1 MIQYKESEGPG
12 ESDENSGSQ
21 PSASL
26 AALAERQAVMQIVK
40 DETSLDPRFPFR
52 IFRYQA
58 RPEAEAQAEL
68 TFHWHEC
75 MEITWVL
82 EGSGSYYV
90 NGREYTVGRGDMI
103 IFNNV
108 EIHGWRVLEE
118 MSLLVLTFAPD
129 LISDGTRFADYDY
142 LLPFVQRGSHFENL
156 IRHQE
161 DYTSEMTRIA
171 LQIEEEDREQRLGSQ
186 LMIKAYILQLLTIL
200 IRHYQKTSPPRQ
212 SLSTKKA
219 HMKRLEQVVA
229 YIRSHYQ
236 EPLTLEEL
244 AQMAYMSP
252 TYFSSYFK
260 KVTGRSLKEYLI
272 DLRISRAEELLTAG
286 DMSILEVADSCGF
299 PNVSNFYRLYKKRT
313 GQSPGKTRG

>member
-1 MIQYKESEGPG
+1 
-12 ESDENSGSQ
+12 
-21 PSASL
+21 
-26 AALAERQAVMQIVK
+26 MQISK
-40 DETSLDPRFPFR
+40 DETRLDPRFPFR
-52 IFRYQA
+52 IFRYKAIPAQT
-58 RPEAEAQAEL
+58 EAMSQAEP
-68 TFHWHEC
+68 TFHWHEF

-90 NGREYTVGRGDMI
+90 SGREYAVHSGDMI

-108 EIHGWRVLEE
+108 EIHGWCAQEG
-118 MSLLVLTFAPD
+118 MSLLVLTFSPD
-129 LISDGTRFADYDY
+129 LISDGARFADYDY

-156 IRHQE
+156 IPRE
-161 DYTSEMTRIA
+161 EEYTSEMTRIA
-171 LQIEEEDREQRLGSQ
+171 LQIEEENQEQRLGSQ

-212 SLSTKKA
+212 SLSTRKA

-260 KVTGRSLKEYLI
+260 KVTGHSLKEYLI
-272 DLRISRAEELLTAG
+272 DLRISHAEELLAEG
-286 DMSILEVADSCGF
+286 DMSILEVAASCGF
-299 PNVSNFYRLYKKRT
+299 ANVSNFYRLYKKRT
-313 GQSPGKTRG
+313 GHSPGQSRGK